1 MTSTDSP
8 AAEILIVEDSR
19 TQVELLRYLLENEG
33 YTVRAALS
41 GGEAL
46 KAARERRPDLVISDI
61 VMPGM
66 SGYELC
72 AAIKGDPALRA
83 VPVILR
89 TGLAD
94 VEDIVRGLQA
104 QADYYVTKSD
114 DESYLL
120 SRVRALLSQPP
131 SRENGNEIEVEL
143 NGHRHV
149 ITSGRRQMLNLL
161 ISTYESAIQ
170 QNRKLAETQVELK
183 QQQEQLAKYA
193 EELGQKNAQLEDDLN
208 MARELQQ
215 ALLPEASFGL
225 PKSAP
230 PAAQTLRFCHHYQPA
245 TIIGGD
251 FFDVLPLSENETG
264 VLVGDVMGH
273 GVRPALVTSLVR
285 GLAQEMRPVARDP
298 GEFMTK
304 LNRGLTGI
312 LRQTRLPI
320 FASAFYLV
328 ADTATGELRFSCAGH
343 PAPFHVRAASGA
355 VELLK
360 APPGTRRGAALGVL
374 EESAYVTSRVPVEV
388 LDRVILFTD
397 GLFEIESA
405 DGDLY
410 DEKRLLDA
418 VRRRARLPL
427 ETMFSE
433 LLAEL
438 RRFSGS
444 GEFDDDV
451 CLVGVEVEKVGKWDD
466 GCGSGD
472 VR

>member
-1 MTSTDSP
+1 MISP
-8 AAEILIVEDSR
+8 NSPAEILIVEDSR
-19 TQVELLRYLLENEG
+19 TQLELLRYLLEENG

-41 GGEAL
+41 GEEAL
-46 KAARERRPDLVISDI
+46 AAARERRPDLVISDV

-66 SGYELC
+66 NGYELC
-72 AAIKGDPALRA
+72 AAIKGDAALRA

-89 TGLAD
+89 TGLSD

-104 QADYYVTKSD
+104 QADYYVTKSGPQSD
-114 DESYLL
+114 GESYLL
-120 SRVRALLSQPP
+120 SRVRALLARPP
-131 SRENGNEIEVEL
+131 AGESGEELEVEL

-149 ITSGRRQMLNLL
+149 ITSGKRQMLNLL

-170 QNRKLAETQVELK
+170 QNRRLAETEAQLR
-183 QQQEQLAKYA
+183 QQQEELEKTA
-193 EELGQKNAQLEDDLN
+193 EELGRKNAQLEDDLHL
-208 MARELQQ
+208 ARELQQ
-215 ALLPEASFGL
+215 ALLPEPSFGL
-225 PKSAP
+225 PRTAP
-230 PAAQTLRFCHHYQPA
+230 PAAQTLHFCHHYQPA

-251 FFDVLPLSENETG
+251 FFDVLTLSETEAG

-273 GVRPALVTSLVR
+273 GVRPALVTSIVR
-285 GLAQEMRPVARDP
+285 GLAQELRPLARDP

-328 ADTATGELRFSCAGH
+328 ADTSAGELRFANAGH
-343 PAPFHVRAASGA
+343 PAPFHLRAAAGV

-374 EESAYVTSRVPVEV
+374 EESAYVTSCAAVEAG
-388 LDRVILFTD
+388 DRVILFTD

-405 DGDLY
+405 SGDLF

-418 VRRRARLPL
+418 VRRRVTLPL
-427 ETMFSE
+427 ETLFPE

-438 RRFSGS
+438 RQFSAS
-444 GEFDDDV
+444 GQFDDDV
-451 CLVGVEVEKVGKWDD
+451 CLVGVEVERIGGGKDA
-466 GCGSGD
+466 
-472 VR
+472 